1 MKTKKANLLDIL
13 SDKKVLYAED
23 DKGIAKNTIEIL
35 EFFFQ
40 NVVGVTNGKEA
51 LKELGN
57 SNYDV
62 LIFDVFMPELDGIET
77 IKKVRQTDKKIP
89 IVIISAHTEQEY
101 LWRAIELKITKY
113 LPKPCYKDT
122 LIKALEAVSLELTD
136 NKTEIKLY
144 EQCVYNP
151 YTKTIYINQKSNKL
165 STNES
170 RLLEY
175 FIKHPNQVISY
186 DSIYSYIWGL
196 DTPSKEAIKFII
208 KELRKK
214 IGKEMI
220 ENVYGVGYIFKT
232 IY

>member
-1 MKTKKANLLDIL
+1 MEYNRGDLLDIL

-23 DKGIAKNTIEIL
+23 DEGIAKNTIEIL

-40 NVVGVTNGKEA
+40 KVVGVTNGEEA
-51 LKELGN
+51 LRELDN
-57 SNYDV
+57 SSYDV
-62 LIFDVFMPELDGIET
+62 LIFDVFMPKLDGIET
-77 IKKVRQTDKKIP
+77 IKRIRQTDKKIP
-89 IVIISAHTEQEY
+89 IIVISAHTEQEY

-122 LIKALEAVSLELTD
+122 LIKALEAVCLELAD

-144 EQCVYNP
+144 EQCIYNP
-151 YTKTIYINQKSNKL
+151 YTKTIHINQKSNKL
-165 STNES
+165 SMNES

-175 FIKHPNQVISY
+175 FIKHPNQTVSY
-186 DSIYSYIWGL
+186 NSIYNYIWGI

-214 IGKEMI
+214 IGKELI
-220 ENVYGVGYIFKT
+220 ENIYGVGYIFKT
-232 IY
+232 SL

>member
-1 MKTKKANLLDIL
+1 MKTDRVDLLDIL

-23 DKGIAKNTIEIL
+23 DEGIAKNTIEIL

-40 NVVGVTNGKEA
+40 QVVGVTNGEEA
-51 LKELGN
+51 LKELEN
-57 SNYDV
+57 SSYDV
-62 LIFDVFMPELDGIET
+62 LIFDVFMPYLDGIET
-77 IKKVRQTDKKIP
+77 IKRVRQTDKKIP
-89 IVIISAHTEQEY
+89 IIIISAHTEQEY

-122 LIKALEAVSLELTD
+122 LIKALEAVCLELAD

-144 EQCVYNP
+144 EKCIYNP
-151 YTKTIYINQKSNKL
+151 YTKMIHINKKSSKL
-165 STNES
+165 SINES

-175 FIKHPNQVISY
+175 FIKHPNQVVSY
-186 DSIYSYIWGL
+186 DSIYNYLWGV

-214 IGKEMI
+214 IGKEII
-220 ENVYGVGYIFKT
+220 ENIYGVGYIFKT
-232 IY
+232 L

>member
-23 DKGIAKNTIEIL
+23 DEGIAKNTIEIL

-40 NVVGVTNGKEA
+40 KVVGVTDGQEA
-51 LKELGN
+51 LKELEN
-57 SNYDV
+57 SSYDV
-62 LIFDVFMPELDGIET
+62 LIFDVFMPHLDGIET
-77 IKKVRQTDKKIP
+77 IKKIRETDKKIP

-113 LPKPCYKDT
+113 LSKPCYKDT
-122 LIKALEAVSLELTD
+122 LIKTLEAVCLELAD
-136 NKTEIKLY
+136 NKTNIKLH
-144 EQCVYNP
+144 EQCTYNP
-151 YTKTIYINQKSNKL
+151 CTKTIYINQKSNKL

-175 FIKHPNQVISY
+175 FIKHPNQVVSY
-186 DSIYSYIWGL
+186 SSIYGYIWGL

-214 IGKEMI
+214 IEKEMI
-220 ENVYGVGYIFKT
+220 ENIYGVGYIFKT
-232 IY
+232 I

>member
-1 MKTKKANLLDIL
+1 MKTKKADLLDIL

-23 DKGIAKNTIEIL
+23 DDGIAKNTIEIL

-40 NVVGVTNGKEA
+40 KVVRVTNGKEA

-57 SNYDV
+57 SSYDV
-62 LIFDVFMPELDGIET
+62 LVFDVFMPELDGIET

-122 LIKALEAVSLELTD
+122 LIKALEAISLELTD

-144 EQCVYNP
+144 EKCIYNP

-220 ENVYGVGYIFKT
+220 ENIYGVGYIFK
-232 IY
+232 II